1 MKEYHK
7 IQTVYKRNLETGAL
21 LEGEWTLPEFE
32 FLQDNQ
38 WVWTEKIDGTNIRI
52 ILDEL
57 ELYIKGKSEKAE
69 VPLFLLKRLH
79 EIFTQ
84 KNLIETFPEL
94 SQVCLYGEGYGDKI
108 QKGRN
113 YIPDGT
119 NFILFD
125 CRIGYWWLTRDSL
138 EQIAKAFS
146 IPIVPIIGEGT
157 LAEGIEYCR
166 QGFKSVIADNKDY
179 DAEGLVL
186 KPKVELL
193 NRQGRR
199 IITKL
204 KYKDFKNE
212 TNEKKKGLQ
221 TS

>member
-1 MKEYHK
+1 MKEYGK
-7 IQTVYKRNLETGAL
+7 IQTVFKRNLETGAL
-21 LEGEWTLPEFE
+21 LVGEWTLPEFE

-57 ELYIKGKSEKAE
+57 ALVIKGKSEKAQI
-69 VPLFLLKRLH
+69 PIFLLERLQ
-79 EIFTQ
+79 EIFSP
-84 KNLIETFPEL
+84 KNMIEAFPEL

-108 QKGRN
+108 QKGGN

-119 NFILFD
+119 SFILFD
-125 CRIGYWWLTRDSL
+125 CRIGHWWLTRDSL
-138 EQIAKAFS
+138 VQLAEHFS

-157 LAEGIEYCR
+157 LAQGIEHCR
-166 QGFKSVIADNKDY
+166 KGFKSVIAHNTEY

-186 KPKVELL
+186 KPKVELF

-199 IITKL
+199 VITKL
-204 KYKDFKNE
+204 KYKDFRK
-212 TNEKKKGLQ
+212 
-221 TS
+221 